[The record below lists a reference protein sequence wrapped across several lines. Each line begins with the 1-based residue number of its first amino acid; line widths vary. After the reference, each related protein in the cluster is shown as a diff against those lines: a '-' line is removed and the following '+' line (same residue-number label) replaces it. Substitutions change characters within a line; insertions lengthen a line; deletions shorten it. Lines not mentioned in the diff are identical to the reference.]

1 MLPTILGT
9 FSYKTSKKLNH
20 IYMDLSVDLGIHL
33 SLVTTDERL
42 QWCECTTWLYNTV
55 ESGNGTKT
63 ISDEN

>member
-1 MLPTILGT
+1 
-9 FSYKTSKKLNH
+9 
-20 IYMDLSVDLGIHL
+20 MDLSVDLGIHL